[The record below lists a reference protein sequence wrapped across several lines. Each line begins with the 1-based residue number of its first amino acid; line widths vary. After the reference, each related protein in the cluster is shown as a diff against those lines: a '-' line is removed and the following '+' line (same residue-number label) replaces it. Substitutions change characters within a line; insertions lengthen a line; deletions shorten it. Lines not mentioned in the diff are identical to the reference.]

1 MLARDNVIG
10 SSSWLLL
17 FVPVSFLV
25 FSFRQYENM
34 LFGYQINFALAEAFG
49 VLALFLLYVLG
60 RRSFKKLAFVR
71 ALVSDGRLVLCPL
84 QGLFVWPAGLL
95 QLFISPIEKPKKRVF
110 VVLWGLFGL
119 GEWVGYFVDYAKPR
133 SSPSLIYL
141 GEFRSLG
148 ESRSRDS
155 VLSALAGQ
163 LVVRGSDRR
172 PRVRFPAGL
181 FRPGEPPPD
190 LQGQKVGRV
199 SVLDISSFVLS

>member
-1 MLARDNVIG
+1 MLVRDNVIG
-10 SSSWLLL
+10 SSWLLL

-49 VLALFLLYVLG
+49 VLTLFLLYVLG

-71 ALVSDGRLVLCPL
+71 ALVSTTVASFSVL
-84 QGLFVWPAGLL
+84 QGLFVWSAGLL
-95 QLFISPIEKPKKRVF
+95 QLLFISPIEKPKKRVF
-110 VVLWGLFGL
+110 VLWGLFGL
-119 GEWVGYFVDYAKPR
+119 GEWMGYFVDYAKPR
-133 SSPSLIYL
+133 SSPSLLY
-141 GEFRSLG
+141 LG

-172 PRVRFPAGL
+172 PRGRFPAGL

-199 SVLDISSFVLS
+199 SVLDISSFLLS

>member
-1 MLARDNVIG
+1 MLAKDNIIG

-49 VLALFLLYVLG
+49 VLTLFLLYVLG

-71 ALVSDGRLVLCPL
+71 ALVSATVVSFSVL

-110 VVLWGLFGL
+110 VVL
-119 GEWVGYFVDYAKPR
+119 
-133 SSPSLIYL
+133 
-141 GEFRSLG
+141 
-148 ESRSRDS
+148 
-155 VLSALAGQ
+155 
-163 LVVRGSDRR
+163 
-172 PRVRFPAGL
+172 
-181 FRPGEPPPD
+181 
-190 LQGQKVGRV
+190 
-199 SVLDISSFVLS
+199 